1 MSRYR
6 MDMEFSKKVG
16 FTKFLEKLLGI
27 RQPNWPLGATY
38 FEVSTQTTYVY
49 VGEGVWFRVV

>member
-1 MSRYR
+1 

-38 FEVSTQTTYVY
+38 FEVSTQTTYMY
-49 VGEGVWFRVV
+49 IGEGVWFILV